1 MTKLIPSSIILSTF
15 TQNMTM
21 WQGDTDRD
29 MAGEMTTWQGD
40 MVGKIVFQGAKQ
52 LSQTQYPYKFHLKM
66 KYSKKS
72 VKCKKV
78 KQQNI
83 LV

>member
-1 MTKLIPSSIILSTF
+1 
-15 TQNMTM
+15 
-21 WQGDTDRD
+21 
-29 MAGEMTTWQGD
+29 

-83 LV
+83 LVWAKCVHCSTIIDSTKKKSETPFPLHYAYEKQKH